1 MTVPCR
7 IIAPSILLSL
17 AAQFASA
24 EEAWVVSGLKAP
36 ESVVFDAENKALYVS
51 NIVGEPAAKDGE
63 GFISK
68 LSMDG
73 EVDAAGWVTG
83 LHAPKGMVLSGGT
96 LYVTDIDR
104 LIAIDVAAGKVTGSW
119 AAEGAQFLNDPAVDE
134 QGRVFASDMLADRI
148 YVLEG
153 DSLSVW
159 LEDQELQHPNGLAVE
174 DGQLIVAAWG
184 RDIQPDFT
192 TKTPGHLLT
201 IDLESKAIASYGSG
215 QPIGNLDGLEP
226 DGQGG
231 WLVTDWIGGALYRV
245 QPDGSFEQLLDLAA
259 GSADLEYVADE
270 NLALIP
276 MMLDGTLTA
285 QRIE

>member
-1 MTVPCR
+1 MRCR
-7 IIAPSILLSL
+7 ILVPTIMLSL
-17 AAQFASA
+17 APQLASA
-24 EEAWVVSGLKAP
+24 EEVWVVSGLKAP
-36 ESVVFDAENKALYVS
+36 ESVVFDAENEALYVS
-51 NIVGEPAAKDGE
+51 NIAGEPAAKDGA

-73 EVDAAGWVTG
+73 KIDTAEWVTG
-83 LHAPKGMVLSGGT
+83 LDAPKGMVLSGGT

-104 LIAIDVAAGKVTGSW
+104 LIAIDVAAGEVTGSW
-119 AAEGAQFLNDPAVDE
+119 MAEGAQFLNDPAVDE
-134 QGRVFASDMLADRI
+134 QGRVFASDMLANRI
-148 YVLEG
+148 YVFEG

-192 TKTPGHLLT
+192 TRTPGHLLT
-201 IDLESKAIASYGSG
+201 IDLESKTIASYGSG

-245 QPDGSFEQLLDLAA
+245 QPDGSFEQLFDLAA
-259 GSADLEYVADE
+259 GSADLEYIE
-270 NLALIP
+270 NESLALVP
-276 MMLDGTLTA
+276 MMLDGTLVA
-285 QRIE
+285 HRIE